1 MGNKEKLEEMIS
13 KKEIAIR
20 SLEDEISDYDSQL
33 STLKQSNQSDTILSE
48 TDELTK
54 QKETLSTVTAKKI
67 ELSNKVN
74 EIRSQKKHLDSI
86 LKAKGK
92 QHATLNDELIKIRQ
106 ELNRYVSKHVITLK
120 EARSH
125 QKIESIA
132 VKILE
137 KQKLKSELKTLEEKL
152 AQTKA
157 KEEDKESQRQTKL
170 EETAMIENKMKI
182 FDREINNAKQKI
194 EDLQM

>member
-1 MGNKEKLEEMIS
+1 MG
-13 KKEIAIR
+13 EIAIK

-86 LKAKGK
+86 HKAKGK

-125 QKIESIA
+125 QKN
-132 VKILE
+132 
-137 KQKLKSELKTLEEKL
+137 
-152 AQTKA
+152 
-157 KEEDKESQRQTKL
+157 R
-170 EETAMIENKMKI
+170 
-182 FDREINNAKQKI
+182 INRSKNPGK
-194 EDLQM
+194 